1 MRATLQGGVR
11 TPPWALGH
19 EILPPSSPPVPRN
32 KNFIYYSTMAKLVYD
47 RCPSN
52 RETRDSKMKAMV
64 LKEICPIE
72 KEPLKMEELPDPVP
86 GPKQILVR
94 ISACGIC
101 HTELDEIEGRLPPK
115 LPVVLGHQIVG
126 RVKGLG
132 AGATRFNLRD
142 RVGIAWI
149 HSACGKCHF
158 CKEGH
163 ENLCLEFRGTGCHV
177 PGGYSQYTVVSEDFA
192 YLIPERFS
200 DAEATPLLCAGA
212 VGYRDLILSGIR
224 KGQTL
229 GLFGFGASA
238 HIVIQVASHWGCE
251 VFVFTRG
258 GEHRTLAKRLGASW
272 TGGPEDEPPK
282 KLHCA
287 IDFTPV
293 GETVPQALRVLEKG
307 GRLVLAVIRKRNPI
321 PPLDYAR
328 LLWDEKEIKSVAN
341 ITRKDAQE
349 FLPLA
354 AEIPIIP
361 EVQEFKLEEANQ
373 ALILLKQAKIQG
385 AGVLKMQD

>member
-1 MRATLQGGVR
+1 
-11 TPPWALGH
+11 
-19 EILPPSSPPVPRN
+19 
-32 KNFIYYSTMAKLVYD
+32 
-47 RCPSN
+47 
-52 RETRDSKMKAMV
+52 MKAMV
-64 LKEICPIE
+64 LNKISPIE
-72 KEPLKMEELPDPVP
+72 KEPLKMMDLSDPVP
-86 GPKQILVR
+86 GLKEILVK

-101 HTELDEIEGRLPPK
+101 HTELDEIEGRLPPR
-115 LPVVLGHQIVG
+115 LPIVLGHQIVG
-126 RVKGLG
+126 RVKELG
-132 AGATRFNLRD
+132 SGVTKFNLGD

-149 HSACGKCHF
+149 NSACGKCHF

-163 ENLCLEFRGTGCHV
+163 ENLCSEFQGTGCHSD
-177 PGGYSQYTVVSEDFA
+177 GGYAQYTVVSEEFA
-192 YLIPERFS
+192 YLIPKRFS
-200 DAEATPLLCAGA
+200 DAEAAPLLCAGA
-212 VGYRDLILSGIR
+212 IGYRDLILSDVK

-238 HIVIQVASHWGCE
+238 HIVIQVAKYWGCE

-258 GEHRTLAKRLGASW
+258 EDHRKLAKRLGASW
-272 TGGPEDEPPK
+272 AGGPEDEPPR

-293 GETVPQALRVLEKG
+293 GETVPHALKVLEKG

-341 ITRKDAQE
+341 ITRRDARE

-354 AEIPIIP
+354 AEVPIIP
-361 EVQEFKLEEANQ
+361 EVQEFKLEEANR
-373 ALILLKQAKIQG
+373 ALILLRHGKIRG
-385 AGVLKMQD
+385 AGVLTMPD